1 MSIHRPLAVI
11 APIAAHLDQLVAWLN
26 APANARPLGLRPP
39 VELDHL
45 RRGVLP
51 VFSTRGRPA
60 EPPVRIY
67 SLVDAQGVLVGVTF
81 SYGWDHPDDTVREVD
96 LAIPYAGDLP
106 PSTSLE
112 AITRLT
118 EACFVREGATEV
130 RGRVRPGHHG
140 DGFAR
145 LFAAVGAEEIG
156 RPRQQD
162 PQTGAL
168 RTRIL
173 YAVRAPAF
181 YASRAA
187 ARYRVIA
194 PA

>member
-1 MSIHRPLAVI
+1 MSIHRPLALV
-11 APIAAHLDQLVAWLN
+11 APADAHLEQLVSWLN

-81 SYGWDHPDDTVREVD
+81 SYGWDHPDDSVREVD
-96 LAIPYAGDLP
+96 MAIPYAGALA

-112 AITRLT
+112 TMTRIL
-118 EACFVREGATEV
+118 EACFAREGATEV
-130 RGRVRPGHHG
+130 RARVRPGHHG
-140 DGFAR
+140 DGFGR
-145 LFAAVGAEEIG
+145 MFTAVGAEEIG

-187 ARYRVIA
+187 ARYRVTP